1 MDEGGRPETVER
13 LVEEL
18 GRLPGVGRR
27 TAERLADHL
36 VRATK
41 EEAMAL
47 AVAIRDVK
55 RAVLRCGTCGNF
67 AEADPCAI
75 CSDGHRDR
83 GIVCVVSD
91 VKDLIALERSGAYRG
106 VYHVLGG
113 RVAPLDGVGP
123 EDLSLEAL
131 VRRVRAGG
139 VREVILATDSDAE
152 GDMTAHHVAKAVSGS
167 GARVSRIARGL
178 PSGSSVEFASPATLG
193 EALEGR
199 RDVEPPPE

>member
-1 MDEGGRPETVER
+1 MAAGRPESVER

-18 GRLPGVGRR
+18 TKLPGVGRR

-55 RAVLRCGTCGNF
+55 KAVAPCSACGNF
-67 AEADPCAI
+67 AESDPCPLCA
-75 CSDGHRDR
+75 DGGRDR
-83 GIVCVVSD
+83 TRLCVVTS
-91 VKDLIALERSGAYRG
+91 VKDLLSIERAG
-106 VYHVLGG
+106 VWKGLYHVLDG

-123 EDLSLEAL
+123 EDIRLEAL
-131 VRRVRAGG
+131 VRRVRCGG
-139 VREVILATDSDAE
+139 IAEVVLATDSDAE
-152 GDMTAHHVAKAVSGS
+152 GDMTAHHA
-167 GARVSRIARGL
+167 ARALQGTGVRVTRLSRGL

-193 EALEGR
+193 EAMEGR
-199 RDVEPPPE
+199 REV